1 MTFGELFHL
10 AGTNTTFSVFLGDK
24 TSECID
30 LLDGDFGA
38 GTREAEILDG
48 LMSKNVI
55 RYIPGRAACKRL
67 GSPQKMPHLTV
78 VLEAADCFK
87 CAHRRGRSAIA
98 PNLVWCELR
107 RARDY
112 HKISGEGCE
121 MFREATK
128 SELERNACFDE
139 RDAPMERHYDRG
151 QYLQQRALRT
161 ARGYCTVEPSKDS
174 LS

>member
-10 AGTNTTFSVFLGDK
+10 AGTNTTFSVFLGEK

-30 LLDGDFGA
+30 LLESDFGA

-55 RYIPGRAACKRL
+55 RYIPGMAACKRL
-67 GSPQKMPHLTV
+67 GSPQKMPHITA

-87 CAHRRGRSAIA
+87 CVHRRGRSATD
-98 PNLVWCELR
+98 PDLVWCETR
-107 RARDY
+107 RACDY
-112 HKISGEGCE
+112 HRISREGCE

-128 SELERNACFDE
+128 AEL
-139 RDAPMERHYDRG
+139 
-151 QYLQQRALRT
+151 
-161 ARGYCTVEPSKDS
+161 
-174 LS
+174 